1 MANTILPVQCQYTTL
16 SGSGCAIGATSIVL
30 TSFLDIT
37 GTELAMASFGQ
48 RGYGTLEP
56 NNSTQ
61 EEQISF
67 TGITQNANGT
77 ATLTGVKRV
86 LFISPFTETSG
97 VAKAHPGG
105 SKFVISN
112 TSGLYSNFAN
122 KLNTESITGLWTF
135 DKDKIPAIDEDYD
148 YSSGDELKL
157 VTYSQLQSASYAG
170 VVNMSLTA
178 KGIGEEATQAE
189 IDAGTQ
195 TGSTTAQLI
204 VNPKYLKDSI
214 YYTQLPSSDQ
224 KAALAGSFGTP
235 SSTNKYLTIGA
246 VTAMGAQAID
256 GTLGNIFTRTLAAS
270 ETFTQ
275 SGFTAGRTFIVEVK
289 QGTGESFTV
298 TWFAGITWIR
308 VGAAAP
314 TQTTTSN
321 GISTYG
327 FRCTGTNTFNGYL
340 VGTQ

>member
-1 MANTILPVQCQYTTL
+1 
-16 SGSGCAIGATSIVL
+16 
-30 TSFLDIT
+30 
-37 GTELAMASFGQ
+37 MASFGQ
-48 RGYGTLEP
+48 KGYATIEP
-56 NNSTQ
+56 NNSSQ
-61 EEQISF
+61 EEQVSF
-67 TGITQNANGT
+67 TGLTQNANGT
-77 ATLTGVKRV
+77 CTLAGVKTV
-86 LFISPFTETSG
+86 LFITPFTETSG
-97 VAKAHPGG
+97 VVKAHPGG

-112 TSGLYSNFAN
+112 TSGFYSNFAN
-122 KLNTESITGLWTF
+122 KLNTQSITGVWTF
-135 DKDKIPAIDEDYD
+135 DKDALPGIDENYD
-148 YSSGDELKL
+148 YGTGDELKF

-195 TGSTTAQLI
+195 TGSTAAQLV

-235 SSTNKYLTIGA
+235 SSTNKFLTLGA
-246 VTAMGAQAID
+246 VTAMSAQAID

-298 TWFAGITWIR
+298 TWFAGVTWIR

-314 TQTTTSN
+314 TQTTTSD
-321 GISTYG
+321 GVSTYG
-327 FRCTGTNTFNGYL
+327 FRCTGTNTFRGYL
-340 VGTQ
+340 IATQ